1 MTAAS
6 KMSHICC
13 FSVPSETAWPF
24 SWLFL
29 SSEQGWHSLR
39 GWSWGLLSLLLQ
51 VTVLCST
58 RAPAP
63 LGSPALLLQRRLME
77 KGQAQQLA
85 AKNFL
90 CFQPPPSFFFFF
102 SFPLTISHSLFYIKP
117 CSVLVRSLS
126 CFGFS
131 APLNFSV
138 LLSRGWGCRL
148 PRLFHCFPVSRG
160 VGEGM
165 WNKETDAFSPLLA
178 KDALNLWS
186 FPQRGLLYI
195 VSLGPGPHRL
205 KPI

>member
-1 MTAAS
+1 M
-6 KMSHICC
+6 
-13 FSVPSETAWPF
+13 
-24 SWLFL
+24 
-29 SSEQGWHSLR
+29 
-39 GWSWGLLSLLLQ
+39 
-51 VTVLCST
+51 
-58 RAPAP
+58 
-63 LGSPALLLQRRLME
+63 ALLLAFPVLRAGLAWSPRMELGLVVPLAPSYGVMQHQSPCSPRQPCAPAAEKADGEGPSTAARRQELSLFP
-77 KGQAQQLA
+77 ATSL
-85 AKNFL
+85 
-90 CFQPPPSFFFFF
+90 FFFFF